1 MATPIKNVNNG
12 TVAFGCYLESRS
24 YGWGDSDGVKT
35 ITEVWLI
42 TPKSLPAAGG
52 AEVFGSV
59 LIPEQGLGNVATNIS
74 VLQAMRACNAAP
86 TFGEQ
91 YDTWSTGLSPNI
103 IIGKGGA
110 SSTASEWWQ
119 HMYCTNVDLVP
130 TKEGRLIMT
139 CVFVGRISI
148 LSEER
153 TYPFTADIVAGT
165 RPMEA
170 FRRNPSSTPPATL
183 DVSASDIG
191 GSAMINGSKQGLII
205 LVPTLNLRYRRVF
218 NIFETAGSP
227 AVQNYLNRV
236 NAAYLPL
243 VGNRNSANFIDSTFP
258 VGTVVLESYNITKLE
273 GPFYEIVFNLLY
285 DAYAEHSQ
293 IPQYDK
299 DGTPTMNGTG
309 TNLADVK
316 WTRPTRTSA
325 DLNNIFWSSVPGT
338 QAAAQISTAQKG
350 YTTS

>member
-42 TPKSLPAAGG
+42 TPKKMPADGG
-52 AEVFGSV
+52 TEVFGSV

-91 YDTWSTGLSPNI
+91 YDTWSTGFSPSI
-103 IIGKGGA
+103 VIGKGGA
-110 SSTASEWWQ
+110 TATASEWWQ

-148 LSEER
+148 LSEDR

-170 FRRNPSSTPPATL
+170 FRRNPSSTPPATA
-183 DVSASDIG
+183 DVSTGDIG
-191 GSAMINGSKQGLII
+191 GNPMINGSKQGLII
-205 LVPTLNLRYRRVF
+205 VVPTLNLRYRRVF
-218 NIFETAGSP
+218 NIFETSGSP
-227 AVQNYLNRV
+227 AVQQYLNKV

-243 VGNRNSANFIDSTFP
+243 VGNRNSVDFIDATFP
-258 VGTVVLESYNITKLE
+258 IGTVVLESYNITKLE

-293 IPQYDK
+293 SPQYDK
-299 DGTPTMNGTG
+299 DGTPTLNATG
-309 TNLADVK
+309 TNLADVR

-325 DLNNIFWSSVPGT
+325 DLNKIFWSITPGT
-338 QAAAQISTAQKG
+338 SAAAQIAIAQKG